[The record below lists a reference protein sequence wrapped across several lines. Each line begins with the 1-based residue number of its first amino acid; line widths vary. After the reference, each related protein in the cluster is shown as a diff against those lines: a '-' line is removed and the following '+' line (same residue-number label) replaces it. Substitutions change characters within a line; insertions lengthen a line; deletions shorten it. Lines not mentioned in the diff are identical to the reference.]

1 MMAQPPS
8 WCSKYIGIPY
18 STFGRDYSSCDC
30 WGLVRLVLKER
41 GRIDVP
47 SFATAYA
54 SERDHA
60 AVGAAMQAAADT
72 GDWHRVEPGSE
83 GALDV
88 AQLLLAVTGIN
99 HRRWRYEPLH
109 VGIVAAPGWLLH
121 VEEASDSLLA
131 RYREDKS
138 VASRVHAFWRH
149 RQLIHAATI

>member
-1 MMAQPPS
+1 M
-8 WCSKYIGIPY
+8 
-18 STFGRDYSSCDC
+18 
-30 WGLVRLVLKER
+30 RLVLKER

>member
-1 MMAQPPS
+1 MIKPPP
-8 WCSKYIGIPY
+8 WCSGYIGIP
-18 STFGRDYSSCDC
+18 FRDQGRDRQGCDC

-149 RQLIHAATI
+149 RQLIHAATA